1 MKHQGR
7 TTAPF
12 WLLAVALGVGLVAFA
27 PVRAQAADSDWSG
40 SKWTNGL
47 ADDAVLTAEV
57 PTFSDSFRYSR
68 PLGLPAHIGTVRI
81 NLAPSAPLPDG
92 CTTPAEVVVPRA
104 ATNGNSNPSLGEFN
118 VEVPVDCN
126 GTYNVTAKAE
136 ADNPP
141 PNESFVSSYILRLS
155 NVQIARP
162 ADVSNVKATVN
173 SDRTVTVTWVPGL
186 KSPYPSDFTGY
197 EITRSP
203 SFSKPGAA
211 GPSARSFKDTS
222 VPEGGGSFTYTV
234 RSNRGGVS
242 AQSSS
247 AATVVPPPTADTLP
261 DTAPT
266 PGGTPGTGTGTGA
279 GGIPGTGGVVVPGA
293 GATNNPFA
301 RITPRQISPSQP
313 HAAAPDEGFNTDLP
327 YEAEPGDVAAQLPGD
342 VQTGNADLAG
352 AGVLVPFAVA
362 LLLAVWAMHIL
373 YVTKQAREVDDALA
387 VLQVEFE

>member
-1 MKHQGR
+1 VKHQRR
-7 TTAPF
+7 TSAPF
-12 WLLAVALGVGLVAFA
+12 WLLAVALGVGIVAFA
-27 PVRAQAADSDWSG
+27 PVRAQAADSDWAG
-40 SKWTNGL
+40 STWTNGL
-47 ADDAVLTAEV
+47 ADDSVLTAEAPV
-57 PTFSDSFRYSR
+57 LSGSFRYAR
-68 PLGLPAHIGTVRI
+68 PLGFPAHIADIYI
-81 NLAPSAPLPDG
+81 NLVPSTPLPEG
-92 CTTPAEVVVPRA
+92 CA
-104 ATNGNSNPSLGEFN
+104 APTELKIPSTNNGNANPAFGTFSTP
-118 VEVPVDCN
+118 VSVDCN
-126 GTYNVTAKAE
+126 GTYDITALAE
-136 ADNPP
+136 ARMPKP
-141 PNESFVSSYILRLS
+141 TEGVVSSYTLRLK

-203 SFSKPGAA
+203 TFSKAGAA

-234 RSNRGGVS
+234 KSNRGSVT

-266 PGGTPGTGTGTGA
+266 PGGTPGTGGTG
-279 GGIPGTGGVVVPGA
+279 GPPGTGVAGVVVPGA

-301 RITPRQISPSQP
+301 RITPRQISPTQP
-313 HAAAPDEGFNTDLP
+313 RAGAPDEGFNTDLP

-342 VQTGNADLAG
+342 VQTGNSDLAG
-352 AGVLVPFAVA
+352 AGVLVPFSVA

-373 YVTKQAREVDDALA
+373 YVTKQAREVDEALA